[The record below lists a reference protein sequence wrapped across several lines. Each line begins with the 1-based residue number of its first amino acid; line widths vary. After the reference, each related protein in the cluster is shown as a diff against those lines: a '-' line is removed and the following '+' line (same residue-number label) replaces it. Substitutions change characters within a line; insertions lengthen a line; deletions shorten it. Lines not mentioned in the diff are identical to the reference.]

1 MTANTSPTATQLNG
15 VKQDTVHWPAA
26 AHRVINVDSDG
37 DETVNLNLADSKKI
51 EQTALLEEI
60 VCELK
65 KINKQL
71 EIMTDDTV
79 KEDDVKC

>member
-37 DETVNLNLADSKKI
+37 DETVNLNLADSKR
-51 EQTALLEEI
+51 
-60 VCELK
+60 
-65 KINKQL
+65 
-71 EIMTDDTV
+71 
-79 KEDDVKC
+79 